1 MKRAHGFTLLELL
14 VAVAIFALTGAM
26 AYSGL
31 QQVLDQQHFTEAAA
45 TRLADVQKAY
55 RIMERDLEQL
65 SRRGIRNEF
74 GDRVGALVGGS
85 GYSGVEFS
93 RTGYA
98 NPAGFVRSDIQRVAY
113 VADQTALLRRS
124 WRVLDR
130 AQDSKA
136 DEQTLIEGVQHF
148 EMRFL
153 DQGNEWRDTWPPQQT
168 ALAAPSPVAG
178 AGATGAAAGLPRA
191 IEVSLELDDIGT
203 LRWLFMVPEGP
214 DLAAQQNPAGGTD
227 PNGGANRPSP
237 NAGDAQDAVDE
248 ATQ

>member
-1 MKRAHGFTLLELL
+1 MRAAAGFTLLELL

-31 QQVLDQQHFTEAAA
+31 QQVLNQQHTTEAAA

-65 SRRGIRNEF
+65 SPRGIRNEF
-74 GDRVGALVGGS
+74 GDRVGALIGGS
-85 GYSGVEFS
+85 GYAGVEFS

-98 NPAGFVRSDIQRVAY
+98 NPAGFVRSDMQRVAY
-113 VADQTALLRRS
+113 VSDQTTLLRRS

-136 DEQTLIEGVQHF
+136 DEQTLIVGVERF

-153 DQGNEWRDTWPPQQT
+153 DQANEWQDSWPPQQAT
-168 ALAAPSPVAG
+168 LAAAAPPAAG
-178 AGATGAAAGLPRA
+178 VGAAAGLPKA
-191 IEVSLELDDIGT
+191 IEVSLELDDLGR
-203 LRWLFMVPEGP
+203 LRWLFLVP
-214 DLAAQQNPAGGTD
+214 DSANLAAQQNPT
-227 PNGGANRPSP
+227 GGA
-237 NAGDAQDAVDE
+237 AGDPDGGAGNADQAPPPDANDE
-248 ATQ
+248 AAQ